1 MKPKIIGSIGILTTL
16 SISTMA
22 NKKKTPSLSPEL
34 TDEVLRFIEY
44 HPAKRFDK
52 NLRKMLIEFL
62 QFDGAVEAV
71 YLNDLLYDLE
81 GLFTLLDAIQE
92 DGQSKHPIET

>member
-1 MKPKIIGSIGILTTL
+1 MKPKTIGSTGILTTL

-22 NKKKTPSLSPEL
+22 AKKKLPSLSPAL

-52 NLRKMLIEFL
+52 NLRKLLIEFL
-62 QFDGAVEAV
+62 QFDGAMEAG
-71 YLNDLLYDLE
+71 YLDDLLYDLE
-81 GLFTLLDAIQE
+81 GLYTLLDAIQAE
-92 DGQSKHPIET
+92 AEIKS

>member
-1 MKPKIIGSIGILTTL
+1 
-16 SISTMA
+16 MA